1 METNRWMAR
10 IFLFGYKFPTHSGKT
25 RMSSNTAMCRVFFGV
40 AMHTHNIYE
49 NASFAHSIQSPHENV
64 QFSCK
69 NGFPDTDEPN
79 ETGKSVIFLALP
91 LYIRVDSKA
100 KTLNFVLLR
109 TRWPCDFSC
118 TPDTFVRNSID
129 SVTTIR
135 ARINCTQREK
145 YSMCLKTEQRRI
157 SFAHRC

>member
-1 METNRWMAR
+1 
-10 IFLFGYKFPTHSGKT
+10 
-25 RMSSNTAMCRVFFGV
+25 MSSDTAMCRVFFIDV
-40 AMHTHNIYE
+40 AMHYIQYDE
-49 NASFAHSIQSPHENV
+49 NASFAHSIQSPHERMLSMFCGRN
-64 QFSCK
+64 CCKNK

-79 ETGKSVIFLALP
+79 ETGKCALFLATTVVC
-91 LYIRVDSKA
+91 IRVDLRA